1 MKAARALAILALVS
15 GGCWP
20 SHPPAPE
27 EEALDVFEASEQ
39 QFAAGRMEDA
49 AAGYEFVIKA
59 RNRWKEPHL
68 KLARC
73 YEAMGR
79 TDDAILAVKKLL
91 AFDRDD
97 ENGLREMARLEA
109 MRKR

>member
-1 MKAARALAILALVS
+1 MRRARFLAVLALMS

-20 SHPPAPE
+20 SHGPAPE
-27 EEALDVFEASEQ
+27 EEALDVFESAEQ
-39 QFAAGRMEDA
+39 QFAAGRWEDA
-49 AAGYEFVIKA
+49 AVGYEFAIKH
-59 RNRWKEPHL
+59 RNRWKEPHF

-73 YEAMGR
+73 YESLGR
-79 TDDAILAVKKLL
+79 PDDAIQALRKLL

-97 ENGLREMARLEA
+97 ENGRRELARLEE

>member
-1 MKAARALAILALVS
+1 MKRAMVILALLS

-20 SHPPAPE
+20 SHGPVPE
-27 EEALDVFEASEQ
+27 EEAIDVFEAAEQ
-39 QFAAGRMEDA
+39 QFAAGRWEDA
-49 AAGYEFVIKA
+49 AVGYEFAIKH

-73 YEAMGR
+73 YEALGR
-79 TDDAILAVKKLL
+79 QDDAIQALRKLL

-97 ENGLREMARLEA
+97 ENGLREIARLEA

>member
-1 MKAARALAILALVS
+1 MRSARALAILALLS

-20 SHPPAPE
+20 GHGPAPE
-27 EEALDVFEASEQ
+27 EEALDVFETAEQ
-39 QFAAGRMEDA
+39 QFAAGRWEDA
-49 AAGYEFVIKA
+49 AVGYEFAIKH

-73 YEAMGR
+73 YEALGR
-79 TDDAILAVKKLL
+79 PDDAIQALRKLL

-97 ENGLREMARLEA
+97 EIGRRELARLEEQ
-109 MRKR
+109 RKR

>member
-1 MKAARALAILALVS
+1 MKSARLLAVLALCS

-20 SHPPAPE
+20 SSPLTPE
-27 EEALDVFEASEQ
+27 EEALEVFEVAER
-39 QFAAGRMEDA
+39 QFAEGRWQDA
-49 AAGYEFVIKA
+49 AAGYEFAIQA

-73 YEAMGR
+73 HEELGRPDEAIR
-79 TDDAILAVKKLL
+79 VLRKLL

-97 ENGLREMARLEA
+97 ENGLREVARLEA

>member
-1 MKAARALAILALVS
+1 MRSARALAVLALIS

-20 SHPPAPE
+20 SQPPAPE
-27 EEALDVFEASEQ
+27 EEALEVFEEAEQ
-39 QFAAGRMEDA
+39 QFAAGRWQDA
-49 AAGYEFVIKA
+49 AVGYEFVIHA

-73 YEAMGR
+73 YEALGR
-79 TDDAILAVKKLL
+79 PDEAIRVLRKLL

-97 ENGLREMARLEA
+97 ENGLREVARLEA

>member
-1 MKAARALAILALVS
+1 MRGARALAILALLS

-20 SHPPAPE
+20 AHPPAPE
-27 EEALDVFEASEQ
+27 EEALDVFESAEN
-39 QFAAGRMEDA
+39 QFAAGRYEDA
-49 AAGYEFVIKA
+49 AVGYEFAIRH

-73 YEAMGR
+73 YEALGR
-79 TDDAILAVKKLL
+79 TEDAIQALRKLL

-97 ENGLREMARLEA
+97 ENGRRELARLEEL
-109 MRKR
+109 RKR

>member
-1 MKAARALAILALVS
+1 MKSARALAVLALLS

-20 SHPPAPE
+20 AHPPAPE
-27 EEALDVFEASEQ
+27 EEALDVFDAAEQ
-39 QFAAGRMEDA
+39 QFAAGEWADA
-49 AAGYEFVIKA
+49 AVGYEFAIKH

-73 YEAMGR
+73 YEALGR
-79 TDDAILAVKKLL
+79 PDDAIGTLRKLL

-97 ENGLREMARLEA
+97 ENGLREIARLEA

>member
-1 MKAARALAILALVS
+1 MRSARALAILALLS

-20 SHPPAPE
+20 GHPAAPE
-27 EEALDVFEASEQ
+27 EEALEVFEDAEQ
-39 QFAAGRMEDA
+39 QFAAGRYDDA
-49 AAGYEFVIKA
+49 AIGYEFAIRH

-73 YEAMGR
+73 YEAQGR
-79 TDDAILAVKKLL
+79 PDDAIQVLRKLL

-97 ENGLREMARLEA
+97 ENGRREIARLEA

>member
-1 MKAARALAILALVS
+1 MKSARALAVLALFS

-20 SHPPAPE
+20 AHPPAPE
-27 EEALDVFEASEQ
+27 EEALEIFEAAEKE
-39 QFAAGRMEDA
+39 FAAGHWEDA
-49 AAGYEFVIKA
+49 AVGYEFAIKH

-73 YEAMGR
+73 YEALGR
-79 TDDAILAVKKLL
+79 SEEAIGALRKLL

-97 ENGLREMARLEA
+97 EAGLREIARLEA

>member
-1 MKAARALAILALVS
+1 MRSARALAILALLS

-20 SHPPAPE
+20 AHPPAPE
-27 EEALDVFEASEQ
+27 EEALDVFEDAEKE
-39 QFAAGRMEDA
+39 FAGGHYEDA
-49 AAGYEFVIKA
+49 AVGYEFAIRH

-73 YEAMGR
+73 YEALNR
-79 TDDAILAVKKLL
+79 PDDAIQALQKLL

-97 ENGLREMARLEA
+97 ETGRRELARLEA

>member
-1 MKAARALAILALVS
+1 MRSARALAVLAFFS

-20 SHPPAPE
+20 AHPPAPE
-27 EEALDVFEASEQ
+27 EEALEVFETAEQ
-39 QFAAGRMEDA
+39 QFAAGRWEDA
-49 AAGYEFVIKA
+49 AVGYEFAIKH

-73 YEAMGR
+73 YESLGR
-79 TDDAILAVKKLL
+79 PDEAIGAIRKLL

>member
-1 MKAARALAILALVS
+1 MKSTRALVVLALLS

-20 SHPPAPE
+20 SHVATPE
-27 EEALDVFEASEQ
+27 EEALEVFDEAET
-39 QFAAGRMEDA
+39 QFAAGRFDDA
-49 AAGYEFVIKA
+49 ATGYEFVIKA

-73 YEAMGR
+73 YEALGR
-79 TDDAILAVKKLL
+79 TDEAIGALQKLL
-91 AFDRDD
+91 AFDRHD
-97 ENGLREMARLEA
+97 ETGLREVARLEA